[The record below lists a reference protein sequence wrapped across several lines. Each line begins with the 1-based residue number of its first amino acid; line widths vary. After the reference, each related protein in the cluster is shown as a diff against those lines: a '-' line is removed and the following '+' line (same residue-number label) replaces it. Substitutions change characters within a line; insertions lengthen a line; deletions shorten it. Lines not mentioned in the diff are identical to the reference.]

1 MPRSY
6 PATFE
11 DILAE
16 KLRLEL
22 KSPVT
27 IFVENGLDQDVAVQV
42 KGNRQ
47 KSTTGAINVGSSFTV
62 SANSN
67 DARTLTPDTSGWL
80 PYLYVELQCST
91 APSSGNITV
100 YLVKTKDEQVRLV
113 DALEIRD
120 TNVHSPDT
128 DPTKMFI
135 GEW

>member
-1 MPRSY
+1 MS
-6 PATFE
+6 ATFHP
-11 DILAE
+11 DVG
-16 KLRLEL
+16 KLREAL
-22 KSPVT
+22 KPAVT

>member
-27 IFVENGLDQDVAVQV
+27 IFVENGLDQDVTVQV

-47 KSTTGAINVGSSFTV
+47 SSTSGAINVGSSFTV

-80 PYLYVELQCST
+80 PYLYVELQCNT

-100 YLVKTKDEQVRLV
+100 YLVKTKDEQKKLV

-120 TNVHSPDT
+120 TNVHNPDT
-128 DPTKMFI
+128 DPSKVFI
-135 GEW
+135 REW